1 MLLTYWMYQHV
12 IVAILKDY
20 EFCEFDKAEYQ
31 FITTAIVLDN
41 EHKYGKHLTAFLFQL
56 FIIVIIGY

>member
-20 EFCEFDKAEYQ
+20 EFREIDKAEYQ
-31 FITTAIVLDN
+31 LITTATKLDN
-41 EHKYGKHLTAFLFQL
+41 ET
-56 FIIVIIGY
+56 